1 MKSFIFTD
9 KTKLEAIQQDAT
21 VLRVWLKALKKDMVS
36 DILIQCQDNSTVK
49 INNADERSIYFIR

>member
-9 KTKLEAIQQDAT
+9 KTKLEAIQHDDT